1 MYDAPLIS
9 TPTFSLN
16 KQFAAPTRSGARP
29 EARSGGKGPR
39 LFVWLACAALLSA
52 CVAPGGTGSG
62 GTGKGG
68 AMSFIGGE
76 IRIEPPAGYCI
87 HPGASSDSSDGAV
100 VLIGECAAKGAV
112 IPAVI
117 SVTIGG
123 EGSAAILQ
131 SGAKALSDYFMSRP
145 GRAALARDGNPASVN
160 VRQTA
165 LSGGALVM
173 RMFDR
178 QVGEYWR
185 AVLGLRG
192 RLVSVSVMAPE
203 TSSLS
208 PEQSR
213 TLLEKSI
220 TSIRAANGSTVK
232 KPAAAA
238 P

>member
-9 TPTFSLN
+9 TSTISRN
-16 KQFAAPTRSGARP
+16 KQIAAPTSPPNRPGARG
-29 EARSGGKGPR
+29 SR
-39 LFVWLACAALLSA
+39 LFAWLACAALLSA
-52 CVAPGGTGSG
+52 CVAPGGTGG
-62 GTGKGG
+62 GTGGGTASKGG

-112 IPAVI
+112 VPAVI

-123 EGSAAILQ
+123 EGSAEILQ

-145 GRAALARDGNPASVN
+145 GRAALARDGNPASVV

-208 PEQSR
+208 PDQSR
-213 TLLEKSI
+213 ALLEKSI

-232 KPAAAA
+232 KPAVAA